1 MANNYLGKNFGKFS
15 DEANADGITTKY
27 LNLQGLTDFWGKI
40 KTYVD
45 DQDTTL
51 FNAAKTKI
59 GNVDSAL
66 RSYIETLTINGQQII
81 SDKAEGKLGA
91 NLTVE
96 IGGEDIKVNHN
107 GTAAAEGEK
116 YAGNIGETT
125 NKYTV
130 REAFAD
136 VDTRLD
142 AMEKA
147 IGENIINAIEVVDTP
162 AGTEAKP
169 TPNYVSFTKE
179 TSGDAKNGDYTVK
192 LTVDET
198 KLDTKIAALDEQ
210 ITELEANAGVAGIRV
225 VDTDSVVEGEK
236 HTNLVEISLETLKVN
251 DRSDVDVQGS
261 DGETYYKS
269 LVTLKVDETGLAQD
283 LNEIDTAISTEVA
296 DRKEDVKNLAG
307 DGYTVADGATA
318 GAWGTGVTYN
328 NITDISERLDQID
341 ANLVTTIDVVDTDAT
356 GAPNWV
362 AFTKEDKANDNGD
375 NTVTL
380 TVDESK
386 LGEYITKNEA
396 NLSAL
401 SGLTVNGHEVI
412 TVTPAAEGATHP
424 QVTVAHTD
432 VVLSTA
438 DITRNT
444 VAGAAGTKN
453 LEDQL
458 TEYDN
463 KLAALASAT
472 HFRGKYDSLD
482 LAVAAVKDQGDIV
495 IVGLKEYV
503 YYDAAQGDDFTAEYV
518 PSKANFVELGDV
530 EEEQTRI
537 ENLEDW
543 VDTNIISSTEIDT
556 IFTAN
561 GTKPTFTF

>member
-1 MANNYLGKNFGKFS
+1 MANNYLGKNFGQFS
-15 DEANADGITTKY
+15 DAANADGITTKY
-27 LNLQGLTDFWGKI
+27 LNLQGLTDFWSKI

-45 DQDTTL
+45 DQDGAL
-51 FNAAKTKI
+51 FEAAKTKI
-59 GNVDSAL
+59 ENVDSAL
-66 RSYIETLTINGQQII
+66 RSYIESLTINGQQII
-81 SDKAEGKLGA
+81 SDKAEGKLGV

-107 GTAAAEGEK
+107 GTDAAEDEK
-116 YAGNIGETT
+116 YAGKKGE
-125 NKYTV
+125 NNYTV

-147 IGENIINAIEVVDTP
+147 IGENIVNSISVTDTP
-162 AGTEAKP
+162 STEG
-169 TPNYVSFTKE
+169 TPNYVSFTMNP
-179 TSGDAKNGDYTVK
+179 TGDPK
-192 LTVDET
+192 LGTYNVALDVDET

-225 VDTDSVVEGEK
+225 VDTDSTESGEK

-251 DRSDVDVQGS
+251 DRSDVDTEGS

-283 LNEIDTAISTEVA
+283 LNEIDTAIATEVA
-296 DRKEDVKNLAG
+296 DRKEDVANLAG
-307 DGYTVADGATA
+307 DGNTVADGATA
-318 GAWGTGVTYN
+318 GAWNTGVKYN
-328 NITDISERLDQID
+328 NITDISERIAQID
-341 ANLVTTIDVVDTDAT
+341 ENLVTTIDVVDTNAA

-362 AFTKEDKANDNGD
+362 AFTKADTAADGGD
-375 NTVTL
+375 NAVTL

-386 LGEYITKNEA
+386 LGEYITKNET

-401 SGLTVNGHEVI
+401 NGLTINGHEI
-412 TVTPAAEGATHP
+412 IKVTAGSGDYA

-463 KLAALASAT
+463 KLTALASAT
-472 HFRGKYDSLD
+472 HFRGKYDTLD
-482 LAVAAVKDQGDIV
+482 LAAAAVKDQGDIV

-503 YYDAAQGDDFTAEYV
+503 YYDAAQGDDFVPEYV

-543 VDTNIISSTEIDT
+543 VDNNIISADEIT
-556 IFTAN
+556 NIFTTN

>member
-1 MANNYLGKNFGKFS
+1 MANNYLGKNFGQFS
-15 DEANADGITTKY
+15 DAANADGITTKY
-27 LNLQGLTDFWGKI
+27 LNLQGLTDFWSKI

-45 DQDTTL
+45 DQDGAL
-51 FNAAKTKI
+51 FEATKTKI
-59 GNVDSAL
+59 ENVDSTL
-66 RSYIETLTINGQQII
+66 RTYIESLTINGTQVI
-81 SDKAEGKLGA
+81 KTPAEGVGTSLA
-91 NLTVE
+91 VT
-96 IGGEDIKVNHN
+96 IGGEDIKVYDS
-107 GTAAAEGEK
+107 TTAAEGEK
-116 YAGNIGETT
+116 YADGE
-125 NKYTV
+125 YTV
-130 REAFAD
+130 RGAFDD

-142 AMEKA
+142 AVEKA
-147 IGENIINAIEVVDTP
+147 IGENIVNSISVTDTP
-162 AGTEAKP
+162 STEG
-169 TPNYVSFTKE
+169 TPNYVSFTM
-179 TSGDAKNGDYTVK
+179 TPTGDPK
-192 LTVDET
+192 LGTYNVALDVDET
-198 KLDTKIAALDEQ
+198 KLDTKIATLDEQ

-225 VDTDSVVEGEK
+225 VDADSVEEGEK
-236 HTNLVEISLETLKVN
+236 HTNLVEISLETLQVN
-251 DRSDVDVQGS
+251 DKSDTTTEGS

-283 LNEIDTAISTEVA
+283 LNEIDTTIATEVA
-296 DRKEDVKNLAG
+296 DRKEDVANLAG
-307 DGYTVADGATA
+307 DGYTVADGDAA
-318 GAWGTGVTYN
+318 GAWNTGVKYN
-328 NITDISERLDQID
+328 NITDISERIAQID
-341 ANLVTTIDVVDTDAT
+341 ENLVTTIDVVDTNAA

-362 AFTKEDKANDNGD
+362 AFTKADTAADGGD
-375 NTVTL
+375 NAVTL

-386 LGEYITKNEA
+386 LGEYITKNET

-401 SGLTVNGHEVI
+401 NGLTVNGHEVI
-412 TVTPAAEGATHP
+412 TVTAGSGDYA

-482 LAVAAVKDQGDIV
+482 LAAAAVKDQGDIV

-503 YYDAAQGDDFTAEYV
+503 YYDAAQGDDFTAEYA
-518 PSKANFVELGDV
+518 PSTANFIELGDV

-543 VDTNIISSTEIDT
+543 VDNNIIQEAEIT
-556 IFTAN
+556 AIFTAN

>member
-1 MANNYLGKNFGKFS
+1 MANNYLGKNFDKFS
-15 DEANADGITTKY
+15 DAANADGIITKY
-27 LNLQGLTDFWGKI
+27 LNLQGLTDFWSKI

-45 DQDTTL
+45 DQDGAL
-51 FNAAKTKI
+51 FEATKGKI
-59 GNVDSAL
+59 ENVDSTL
-66 RSYIETLTINGQQII
+66 RSYIESLTINGTQVT
-81 SDKAEGKLGA
+81 KTPAEGVGT
-91 NLTVE
+91 NLTVT

-107 GTAAAEGEK
+107 GTAAVEGEK
-116 YAGNIGETT
+116 YADGE
-125 NKYTV
+125 YTV
-130 REAFAD
+130 RGAFDD

-147 IGENIINAIEVVDTP
+147 IGENIVNSISVTDTP
-162 AGTEAKP
+162 STEN
-169 TPNYVSFTKE
+169 TPNYVSFTM
-179 TSGDAKNGDYTVK
+179 TPTGDPK
-192 LTVDET
+192 LGTYNVALDVDET
-198 KLDTKIAALDEQ
+198 KLDTKIATLDEQ

-225 VDTDSVVEGEK
+225 VDTDSAEASEK
-236 HTNLVEISLETLKVN
+236 HTNLVEISLETLQVN
-251 DRSDVDVQGS
+251 DKSDTTTEGS

-283 LNEIDTAISTEVA
+283 LNEIDTAIATEVA
-296 DRKEDVKNLAG
+296 DRKEDVANLAG

-318 GAWGTGVTYN
+318 GAWNTGVKYN
-328 NITDISERLDQID
+328 NITDISERIAQID
-341 ANLVTTIDVVDTDAT
+341 ENLVTTIDVVDTNAA

-362 AFTKEDKANDNGD
+362 AFTKADTAADGGD
-375 NTVTL
+375 NAVTL

-386 LGEYITKNEA
+386 LGEYITKNET

-401 SGLTVNGHEVI
+401 NGLTVNGHEVI
-412 TVTPAAEGATHP
+412 KVTAGSGDYA

-472 HFRGKYDSLD
+472 HFRGKYNSLED
-482 LAVAAVKDQGDIV
+482 AAAAVLEQGDIV

-503 YYDAAQGDDFTAEYV
+503 YYDASILIDKDFPADYT
-518 PSKANFVELGDV
+518 PSTANFIELGDV

-543 VDTNIISSTEIDT
+543 VDNNIIQEAEIT
-556 IFTAN
+556 AIFTAN

>member
-1 MANNYLGKNFGKFS
+1 MANNYLGKNFGQFS
-15 DEANADGITTKY
+15 DAANADGITTKY
-27 LNLQGLTDFWGKI
+27 LNLQGLTDFWSKI

-45 DQDTTL
+45 DQDGAL
-51 FNAAKTKI
+51 FDAAKTKI
-59 GNVDSAL
+59 ENVDSTL
-66 RSYIETLTINGQQII
+66 RSYIESLTINGTQVI
-81 SDKAEGKLGA
+81 KNPAEGVGTGLS
-91 NLTVE
+91 VI
-96 IGGEDIKVNHN
+96 IGGEDIKVNHD
-107 GTAAAEGEK
+107 GTAAAEDEK
-116 YAGNIGETT
+116 YAGKKGE
-125 NKYTV
+125 NNYTV

-147 IGENIINAIEVVDTP
+147 IGENIVNSISVTDTP
-162 AGTEAKP
+162 NTEG
-169 TPNYVSFTKE
+169 TPNYVSFTMNP
-179 TSGDAKNGDYTVK
+179 TGDPK
-192 LTVDET
+192 LGTYNVALDVNET

-225 VDTDSVVEGEK
+225 VDTDSVEEGEK
-236 HTNLVEISLETLKVN
+236 HTGLVEISLETLKVN
-251 DRSDVDVQGS
+251 NKSDVTTEGS

-269 LVTLKVDETGLAQD
+269 LITLKVDETGLAQD
-283 LNEIDTAISTEVA
+283 LNEIDTAIATEVA
-296 DRKEDVKNLAG
+296 DRKEDVANLAG

-318 GAWGTGVTYN
+318 GAWNTGVKYN
-328 NITDISERLDQID
+328 NITDISERIAQID
-341 ANLVTTIDVVDTDAT
+341 ENLVTTIDVVDTNAA

-362 AFTKEDKANDNGD
+362 AFTKADTAADGGD
-375 NTVTL
+375 NAVTL

-386 LGEYITKNEA
+386 LGEYITKNET

-401 SGLTVNGHEVI
+401 NGLTVNGHEVI
-412 TVTPAAEGATHP
+412 TVTAGSGDYA

-453 LEDQL
+453 LEEQL

-472 HFRGKYDSLD
+472 HFRGKYDTLD
-482 LAVAAVKDQGDIV
+482 LAAAAVKDQGDIV

-503 YYDAAQGDDFTAEYV
+503 YYDASIQGDDFTAEYV

-543 VDTNIISSTEIDT
+543 VDNNIIQEAEIT
-556 IFTAN
+556 AIFTAN

>member
-15 DEANADGITTKY
+15 DAANADGITTKY
-27 LNLQGLTDFWGKI
+27 LNLQGLTDFWSKI

-45 DQDTTL
+45 DQDGTL

-59 GNVDSAL
+59 ENVDSAL

-81 SDKAEGKLGA
+81 SDKAEGKLGV

-107 GTAAAEGEK
+107 GTAAAEDEK
-116 YAGNIGETT
+116 YAGKKGE
-125 NKYTV
+125 NNYTV

-147 IGENIINAIEVVDTP
+147 IGENIVNSISVTDTP
-162 AGTEAKP
+162 STEG
-169 TPNYVSFTKE
+169 TPNYVSFTMNP
-179 TSGDAKNGDYTVK
+179 SGDPK
-192 LTVDET
+192 LGTYNVALDVDET
-198 KLDTKIAALDEQ
+198 KLDTKIAAIDEQ

-225 VDTDSVVEGEK
+225 VDTDLTEAGEK
-236 HTNLVEISLETLKVN
+236 HTGLVEISLEAVKVN
-251 DRSDVDVQGS
+251 DKSDVTTTVG
-261 DGETYYKS
+261 GVEYHKS
-269 LVTLKVDETGLAQD
+269 LVTLTLDETKLAQD
-283 LNEIDTAISTEVA
+283 LNAIDTTIATEVD
-296 DRKEDVKNLAG
+296 DRKEDVANLAG
-307 DGYTVADGATA
+307 DGYTVADGDTV
-318 GAWGTGVTYN
+318 GAWKKTDGANFDVKYR
-328 NITDISERLDQID
+328 NITAISERIAQID
-341 ANLVTTIDVVDTDAT
+341 KNLVTTINVVDTNAA

-362 AFTKEDKANDNGD
+362 AFTKADTAADGGD
-375 NTVTL
+375 NSVTL
-380 TVDESK
+380 TVNESK
-386 LGEYITKNEA
+386 LGEYIAKNET

-401 SGLTVNGHEVI
+401 NGLTVNGHEVI
-412 TVTPAAEGATHP
+412 TVTAGSGDYA

-472 HFRGKYDSLD
+472 HFRGKYNNLEE
-482 LAVAAVKDQGDIV
+482 AAAAVLEQGDIV

-503 YYDAAQGDDFTAEYV
+503 YYDASIQVDKDFPADYT
-518 PSKANFVELGDV
+518 PSTANFIELGDV

-543 VDTNIISSTEIDT
+543 VDNNIIQEAEIT
-556 IFTAN
+556 AIFTAN

>member
-1 MANNYLGKNFGKFS
+1 MANNYLGKNFGQFS
-15 DEANADGITTKY
+15 DAANADGITTKY
-27 LNLQGLTDFWGKI
+27 LNLQGLTDFWSKI

-45 DQDTTL
+45 DQDGAL
-51 FNAAKTKI
+51 FDAAKTKI
-59 GNVDSAL
+59 ENVDSTL
-66 RSYIETLTINGQQII
+66 RSYIESLTINGTQVI
-81 SDKAEGKLGA
+81 KNPAEGVGTGLS
-91 NLTVE
+91 VI
-96 IGGEDIKVNHN
+96 IGGEDIKVNHD
-107 GTAAAEGEK
+107 GTAAAEDEK
-116 YAGNIGETT
+116 YAGKKGE
-125 NKYTV
+125 NNYTV

-147 IGENIINAIEVVDTP
+147 IGENIVNSISVTDTP
-162 AGTEAKP
+162 NTEG
-169 TPNYVSFTKE
+169 TPNYVSFTMNP
-179 TSGDAKNGDYTVK
+179 TGNPK
-192 LTVDET
+192 LGTYNVALDVDET

-225 VDTDSVVEGEK
+225 VDTDSVEEGKK
-236 HTNLVEISLETLKVN
+236 HTGLVEISLETLKVN
-251 DRSDVDVQGS
+251 NKSDVTTEGS

-269 LVTLKVDETGLAQD
+269 LITLKVDETGLAQD
-283 LNEIDTAISTEVA
+283 LNEIDTAIATEVA
-296 DRKEDVKNLAG
+296 DRKEDVANLAG
-307 DGYTVADGATA
+307 DGYTPADGATA
-318 GAWGTGVTYN
+318 GAWNTGVKYN
-328 NITDISERLDQID
+328 NITDISERIAQID
-341 ANLVTTIDVVDTDAT
+341 ENLVTTIDVVDTNAA

-362 AFTKEDKANDNGD
+362 AFTKADTAADGGD
-375 NTVTL
+375 NAVTL

-386 LGEYITKNEA
+386 LGEYITKNET

-401 SGLTVNGHEVI
+401 NGLTVNGHEVI
-412 TVTPAAEGATHP
+412 TVTAGKGDYA

-453 LEDQL
+453 LEEQL

-472 HFRGKYDSLD
+472 HFRGKYDTLD
-482 LAVAAVKDQGDIV
+482 LAAAAVKDQGDIV

-503 YYDAAQGDDFTAEYV
+503 YYDASIQGDDFTAEYV

-530 EEEQTRI
+530 DEEQTRI

-543 VDTNIISSTEIDT
+543 VDNNIIQEAEIT
-556 IFTAN
+556 AIFTAN
-561 GTKPTFTF
+561 GTKPAFTF

>member
-1 MANNYLGKNFGKFS
+1 MANNYLGKNFGQFS
-15 DEANADGITTKY
+15 DAANADGITTKY
-27 LNLQGLTDFWGKI
+27 LNFQGLTDFWSKI

-45 DQDTTL
+45 DQDGAL
-51 FNAAKTKI
+51 FNATKTKI
-59 GNVDSAL
+59 ENVDSAL

-81 SDKAEGKLGA
+81 SDKAEGKLGV

-96 IGGEDIKVNHN
+96 IDGEDIKVNHN

-116 YAGNIGETT
+116 YADGT
-125 NKYTV
+125 YTV
-130 REAFAD
+130 RGAFDD

-147 IGENIINAIEVVDTP
+147 IGENIVNSISVTDTP
-162 AGTEAKP
+162 STGN
-169 TPNYVSFTKE
+169 TPNYVSFTM
-179 TSGDAKNGDYTVK
+179 TPTGDPK
-192 LTVDET
+192 LGTYNVALDVDET

-225 VDTDSVVEGEK
+225 VDTDSTEANEK

-251 DRSDVDVQGS
+251 DRSDVDTEGS
-261 DGETYYKS
+261 DGQTYYKS

-283 LNEIDTAISTEVA
+283 LNEIDTAIATEVA
-296 DRKEDVKNLAG
+296 DRKEDVANLAG
-307 DGYTVADGATA
+307 DGYTPADGATA
-318 GAWGTGVTYN
+318 GAWNTGVKYN
-328 NITDISERLDQID
+328 NITDISERIAQID
-341 ANLVTTIDVVDTDAT
+341 ENLVTTIDVVDTNAA

-362 AFTKEDKANDNGD
+362 AFTKADTAADGGD
-375 NTVTL
+375 NAVTL

-386 LGEYITKNEA
+386 LGEYITKNET

-401 SGLTVNGHEVI
+401 NGLTVNGHEVI
-412 TVTPAAEGATHP
+412 TVTAGSGDYA

-472 HFRGKYDSLD
+472 HFRGKYNNLEE
-482 LAVAAVKDQGDIV
+482 AAAAVLEQGDIV

-503 YYDAAQGDDFTAEYV
+503 YYDASIQVDKDFSADYT
-518 PSKANFVELGDV
+518 PSTANFIELGDV

-543 VDTNIISSTEIDT
+543 VDNNIIQEAEIT
-556 IFTAN
+556 AIFTAN

>member
-1 MANNYLGKNFGKFS
+1 MANNYLGKNFGQFS
-15 DEANADGITTKY
+15 DTANADGIVTKY

-40 KTYVD
+40 KAYVD
-45 DQDTTL
+45 DQDGAL
-51 FNAAKTKI
+51 FEATKDKI
-59 GNVDSAL
+59 EDVDSTL
-66 RSYIETLTINGQQII
+66 RSYIESLTINGTQVT
-81 SDKAEGKLGA
+81 KTPAEGVGT
-91 NLTVE
+91 NLTVT

-107 GTAAAEGEK
+107 GTAAVEGEK
-116 YAGNIGETT
+116 YADGV
-125 NKYTV
+125 YTV
-130 REAFAD
+130 RGAFDD

-147 IGENIINAIEVVDTP
+147 VGENIINAIEVIDTP
-162 AGTEAKP
+162 NTEGTAD
-169 TPNYVSFTKE
+169 YVSFTK
-179 TSGDAKNGDYTVK
+179 TTTGDPKEGNYTVK

-198 KLDTKIAALDEQ
+198 KLDNKIAAIDDQ

-225 VDTDSVVEGEK
+225 VDTDSVEEGEK
-236 HTNLVEISLETLKVN
+236 HTGLVEISLETLKVN
-251 DRSDVDVQGS
+251 NKSDVTTEGS

-283 LNEIDTAISTEVA
+283 LNEIDEAIATEVA
-296 DRKEDVKNLAG
+296 DRKEDVEKLAG
-307 DGYTVADGATA
+307 DGYTPANGATA
-318 GAWGTGVTYN
+318 GAWNTEVTYN

-341 ANLVTTIDVVDTDAT
+341 ANLVTTIDVVDTDAVVD
-356 GAPNWV
+356 GPNWV
-362 AFTKEDKANDNGD
+362 AFTKKDTANANGD
-375 NTVTL
+375 NTVEL
-380 TVDESK
+380 TVNETK
-386 LGEYITKNEA
+386 LGEYITKNES

-401 SGLTVNGHEVI
+401 NGLTVNGHEVI
-412 TVTPAAEGATHP
+412 KVTAGSGVYA
-424 QVTVAHTD
+424 QVTVEHAD

-472 HFRGKYDSLD
+472 HFRGKYNSLD
-482 LAVAAVKDQGDIV
+482 DAAAAVKDQGDIV

-503 YYDAAQGDDFTAEYV
+503 YYDAAQGDDFAAEYV

-543 VDTNIISSTEIDT
+543 VDNNIISSTEIDT
-556 IFTAN
+556 IFTTN
-561 GTKPTFTF
+561 GSKPSFTF

>member
-1 MANNYLGKNFGKFS
+1 MANNYLGKNFGTFS
-15 DEANADGITTKY
+15 DTENAEGIVTKY

-45 DQDTTL
+45 DQDTAL
-51 FNAAKTKI
+51 YNATKTKI

-66 RSYIETLTINGQQII
+66 RSYIESLTINGTQV
-81 SDKAEGKLGA
+81 STNKTADVLGA
-91 NLTVE
+91 SLTVE

-107 GTAAAEGEK
+107 GTEAAEGEK
-116 YAGNIGETT
+116 YADGTT
-125 NKYTV
+125 TV

-142 AMEKA
+142 NVEKA
-147 IGENIINAIEVVDTP
+147 IGENIVNKIEVTDTP
-162 AGTEAKP
+162 STEG
-169 TPNYVSFTKE
+169 TPNYVSFTK
-179 TSGDAKNGDYTVK
+179 TTTGDPKNGDYTVK
-192 LTVDET
+192 LDVDET
-198 KLDTKIAALDEQ
+198 ELDEKIADIDDK

-225 VDTDSVVEGEK
+225 VDTDSTESGEK
-236 HTNLVEISLETLKVN
+236 HTNLVEVSLNAVKVN
-251 DRSDVDVQGS
+251 DKSDTSTTVDGV
-261 DGETYYKS
+261 EYYKS
-269 LVTLKVDETGLAQD
+269 LVTLTVNETGLAQD
-283 LNEIDTAISTEVA
+283 LNEIDTTIATEVD
-296 DRKEDVKNLAG
+296 DRKEDVTKLAG
-307 DGYTVADGATA
+307 DGYTHADGATA
-318 GAWGTGVTYN
+318 GVWDEDVKYN
-328 NITDISERLDQID
+328 NITDISERIAQID
-341 ANLVTTIDVVDTDAT
+341 ENLVTTIDVVDTNAA

-362 AFTKEDKANDNGD
+362 AFTKADTAADGGD
-375 NTVTL
+375 NAVTL
-380 TVDESK
+380 TVDETK

-401 SGLTVNGHEVI
+401 GGLTVNGHQVI

-444 VAGAAGTKN
+444 TAGDAGTKN
-453 LEDQL
+453 LEEQL
-458 TEYDN
+458 TDYDT
-463 KLAALASAT
+463 KFAALASAT
-472 HFRGKYDSLD
+472 HFRGKYDTLD
-482 LAVAAVKDQGDIV
+482 AAVAAVKDQGDIV

-503 YYDAAQGDDFTAEYV
+503 YYDAAQGDDFAANYA
-518 PSKANFVELGDV
+518 PSKTNFIELGDV

-543 VDTNIISSTEIDT
+543 VDNNIIQEAEIT
-556 IFTAN
+556 AIFTAN

>member
-1 MANNYLGKNFGKFS
+1 MANNYLGKNFGQFS
-15 DEANADGITTKY
+15 DAANADGITTKY
-27 LNLQGLTDFWGKI
+27 LNLQGLTDFWSKI

-45 DQDTTL
+45 DQDGAL
-51 FNAAKTKI
+51 FDAAKTKI
-59 GNVDSAL
+59 ENVDSTL
-66 RSYIETLTINGQQII
+66 RSYIESLTINGTQVI
-81 SDKAEGKLGA
+81 KNPAEGVGTGLS
-91 NLTVE
+91 VI
-96 IGGEDIKVNHN
+96 IGGEDIKVNHD
-107 GTAAAEGEK
+107 GTAAAEDEK
-116 YAGNIGETT
+116 YAGKKGE
-125 NKYTV
+125 NNYTV

-147 IGENIINAIEVVDTP
+147 IGENIVNSISVTDTP
-162 AGTEAKP
+162 NTEG
-169 TPNYVSFTKE
+169 TPNYVSFTMNP
-179 TSGDAKNGDYTVK
+179 TGNPK
-192 LTVDET
+192 LGTYNVALDVDET

-225 VDTDSVVEGEK
+225 VDTDSVEEGKK
-236 HTNLVEISLETLKVN
+236 HTGLVEISLETLKVN
-251 DRSDVDVQGS
+251 NKSDVTTEGS

-269 LVTLKVDETGLAQD
+269 LITLKVDETGLAQD
-283 LNEIDTAISTEVA
+283 LNEIDTAIATEVA
-296 DRKEDVKNLAG
+296 DRKEDVANLAG
-307 DGYTVADGATA
+307 DGYTPADGATA
-318 GAWGTGVTYN
+318 GAWNTGVKYN
-328 NITDISERLDQID
+328 NITDISERIAQID
-341 ANLVTTIDVVDTDAT
+341 ENLVTTIDVVDTNAA

-362 AFTKEDKANDNGD
+362 AFTNEDKANANGD

-380 TVDESK
+380 TVDETK
-386 LGEYITKNEA
+386 LGEYITKNET

-401 SGLTVNGHEVI
+401 NGLTVNGHEVI
-412 TVTPAAEGATHP
+412 TVTAGKGDYA

-453 LEDQL
+453 LEEQL

-472 HFRGKYDSLD
+472 HFRGKYDTLD
-482 LAVAAVKDQGDIV
+482 LAAAAVKDQGDIV

-503 YYDAAQGDDFTAEYV
+503 YYDASIQGDDFTAEYV

-530 EEEQTRI
+530 AEEQTRI

-543 VDTNIISSTEIDT
+543 VDNNIIQEAEIT
-556 IFTAN
+556 AIFTAN
-561 GTKPTFTF
+561 GTKPAFTF